1 MKRAYSWL
9 AVASAGLLGACGG
22 NSRPDNTYADGGP
35 RPDASMLPDGGGA
48 GTDAMGTDAAPLPDA
63 PMNSSGPTVDV
74 LVPATTPAGS
84 FSSDDMVTSDRVTVR
99 CKVAGNS
106 STGDGVDVSSISI
119 QVLGAAGES
128 VSAAAQPTTA
138 QDEYQASVSL
148 DGFTN
153 GALAVRCSASDL
165 ADPPRTNSAE
175 NDTYLDLGPEILVF
189 SPVANASIANA
200 VDIIVR
206 VSAAPVASGDTG
218 AAPDKATVTAS
229 IAGVDLSGDLTEDPA
244 GSSVFRTTVSFD
256 DPRFNPSLDGTQT
269 LTVTAANTRT
279 PDAVT
284 RTSYTMFNADS
295 AGPTISISS
304 PAPGELVAGIFT
316 LEATITDSAGV
327 DDTSVV
333 ATIAGTHDFA
343 LQPTGSNN
351 YSGSFDTRGLPRT
364 MVFPAI
370 VVRAKDIVGNQSSVG
385 EVVTLDNVA
394 PIASLDPPP
403 MRESFVDSQS
413 GSLVCSSMF
422 DPVGSDAVDDGEAVA
437 QLSELRARV
446 EDLGNGASS
455 ASGVSIPHAGTAS
468 VQMFILDDSDRAL
481 IVDTDGDGVCD
492 SIDPNLVPTSVPVAS
507 DEAAVIDM
515 LGLVPGGDAD
525 FTAPAMPGF
534 NGTTEANCN
543 DGTAADPP
551 TAICDITSPATR
563 ITKPTI
569 GTDPVIFSIPPAS
582 GIQCM
587 GNAFDAVATNISD
600 GWACVAVRAVDA
612 LGNVGISA
620 PLRVCIDS
628 NGDMGECPSWGT
640 VTTTGLPDC
649 TGTWTSATG
658 VTDPNTDCTLP
669 PKFEDIPGLQLRRND
684 L

>member
-9 AVASAGLLGACGG
+9 AVASAALLLACGG
-22 NSRPDNTYADGGP
+22 NSRPDNNYADSGP
-35 RPDASMLPDGGGA
+35 RPDAAMLPDGGGGT
-48 GTDAMGTDAAPLPDA
+48 GTDATPLPDA
-63 PMNSSGPTVDV
+63 PMDMSGPTVEV
-74 LVPATTPAGS
+74 LAPTATPAGS
-84 FSSDDMVTSDRVTVR
+84 FSSDDMVTTDRVTVR
-99 CKVAGNS
+99 CKVAGNTN
-106 STGDGVDVSSISI
+106 TGDGVDASSIKI
-119 QVLGAAGES
+119 DVLGGGGES
-128 VSAAAQPTTA
+128 VSANAQPTTT
-138 QDEYQASVSL
+138 QDEYDASVSL
-148 DGFTN
+148 AGFAN
-153 GALAVRCSASDL
+153 GALAVRCTASDL

-175 NDTYLDLGPEILVF
+175 NDTFLDLGPQILVF
-189 SPVANASIANA
+189 SPVADASIASA

-218 AAPDKATVTAS
+218 AAPDKGTVTAS

-244 GSSVFRTTVSFD
+244 GSSVFRATVSFD
-256 DPRFNPSLDGTQT
+256 DPRFDPALDGPQT
-269 LTVTAANTRT
+269 LTVTAANSRS

-284 RTSYTMFNADS
+284 RTSYTSFNADS
-295 AGPTISISS
+295 AGPTIAIDS
-304 PAPGELVAGIFT
+304 PAPGDLVAGIFS

-333 ATIAGTHDFA
+333 ATIAGTHDFS
-343 LQPTGSNN
+343 LQPIGSNK
-351 YSGSFDTRGLPRT
+351 YRGSFDSRALPRT

-370 VVRAKDIVGNQSSVG
+370 VVRAKDSVGNQSSVG

-394 PIASLDPPP
+394 PISSLDPPM
-403 MRESFVDSQS
+403 MRESFVDTQS
-413 GSLVCSSMF
+413 NSLICSSAF
-422 DPVGSDAVDDGEAVA
+422 DPVGSDAVDDGESVA

-446 EDLGNGASS
+446 EDLGNGATA
-455 ASGVSIPHAGTAS
+455 ASGVSIPYAGIAK
-468 VQMFILDDSDRAL
+468 VQMFIVDDSDRAL
-481 IVDTDGDGVCD
+481 IVDTNGDGVCD

-507 DEAAVIDM
+507 NEAAVIDM
-515 LGLVPGGDAD
+515 LGLAPSGDAD
-525 FTAPAMPGF
+525 FTMNVVPGF

-543 DGTAADPP
+543 PGTAADPP
-551 TAICDITSPATR
+551 SPICDITSPATR

-569 GTDPVIFSIPPAS
+569 GTDPVIFSIPPAN

-600 GWACVAVRAVDA
+600 GWACVAIRAEDT

-628 NGDMGECPSWGT
+628 NGDMVECPAWGT

-649 TGTWTSATG
+649 TGTWTKSTG

-669 PKFEDIPGLQLRRND
+669 PTFEDYPGLQLRRND